1 MCHLIDEVFKKNDMF
16 LYTTKHHRV
25 KNQKLFNAIEGPLI
39 FFQKFPATFRKQS
52 LHIPYK

>member
-1 MCHLIDEVFKKNDMF
+1 MCHLIDEVFKKKDMF

-25 KNQKLFNAIEGPLI
+25 KNQKLFKAIKGPLI

-52 LHIPYK
+52 LPIPYK